1 MSVRIE
7 LFGIPRHHSGA
18 SLLEVDAQTLGDAL
32 AAAGR
37 KLPRLAESCL
47 DGDRLR
53 SGFLANVNGR
63 TFVSD
68 PGTPLAAGDCV
79 LIVSS
84 DVGG

>member
-7 LFGIPRHHSGA
+7 LFGIPRHRTGVSQ
-18 SLLEVDAQTLGDAL
+18 LEVDARTLGDAL

-37 KLPRLAESCL
+37 TVPQLALSCL

-53 SGFLANVNGR
+53 AGFLASVNGR
-63 TFVSD
+63 MFVSD
-68 PGTPLAAGDCV
+68 PGTPLLSGDCV

-84 DVGG
+84 DAGG

>member
-1 MSVRIE
+1 MSIRIE
-7 LFGIPRHHSGA
+7 LFGIPRHRSGV
-18 SLLEVDAQTLGDAL
+18 SQLDVEGRTLGDAL

-37 KLPRLAESCL
+37 TLPQLSQTCL

-53 SGFLANVNGR
+53 TGFLASVNGR

-68 PGTPLAAGDCV
+68 PGTPLCSGDCV